1 MKSGKYYYN
10 YNEKVKYKTACHQLK
25 KKEQFP
31 AVFNLKMSSDSA
43 SLVTFC
49 GRLFQRN
56 GKTTDL
62 EKARRPQLFMLEAR
76 TTEKVLFEDLRS
88 HGGWYL
94 CRRSFIK
101 EGARS

>member
-1 MKSGKYYYN
+1 MSSI
-10 YNEKVKYKTACHQLK
+10 K

-43 SLVTFC
+43 SLTFC
-49 GRLFQRN
+49 GRVFQRN
-56 GKTTDL
+56 GKTT
-62 EKARRPQLFMLEAR
+62 EKARRPQLFMLKAR
-76 TTEKVLFEDLRS
+76 TTKKVLFEDLRS